1 MRQGLQYRR
10 LVFQNSAW
18 GQLPFANSMDS
29 IGLEEFEWPEEDWG
43 LDEAGFVPF
52 PNYELRDLEW
62 VPPGVIKQ
70 TVRNK

>member
-1 MRQGLQYRR
+1 
-10 LVFQNSAW
+10 
-18 GQLPFANSMDS
+18 MDS

-43 LDEAGFVPF
+43 LDDAGFVPF